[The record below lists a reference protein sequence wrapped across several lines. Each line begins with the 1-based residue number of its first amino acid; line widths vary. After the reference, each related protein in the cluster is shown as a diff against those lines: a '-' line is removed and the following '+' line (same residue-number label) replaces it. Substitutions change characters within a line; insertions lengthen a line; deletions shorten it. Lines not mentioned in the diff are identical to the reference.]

1 MKVAPDPTAEVE
13 QCEAEPPSLELRECA
28 VRDQEAAQEEE
39 GVDGEGAAEDE
50 LPPDRKGASI
60 FELQIHKTNAQETS
74 KFALNDLRSRRA
86 LFISA
91 SADQWLT
98 IGPIF

>member
-13 QCEAEPPSLELRECA
+13 QGETEPPRLELRECA

-39 GVDGEGAAEDE
+39 GVDGEGAAEDD

-60 FELQIHKTNAQETS
+60 FKLENHRT
-74 KFALNDLRSRRA
+74 
-86 LFISA
+86 
-91 SADQWLT
+91 
-98 IGPIF
+98 